1 MNDTSPQIA
10 AKLREM
16 ILQKLPE
23 ERLRMGC
30 SMFDFSKKLVMVGI
44 SRKNPYASRVILRI
58 ELFRKFYGN
67 DFSRIQQEKIIAHL
81 VRNSSQ

>member
-1 MNDTSPQIA
+1 MNDTSQRIA

-30 SMFDFSKKLVMVGI
+30 SMFDFSKQLVIVGI
-44 SRKNPYASRVILRI
+44 SRDNPYASRSLLRI
-58 ELFRKFYGN
+58 ELFRRFYGN
-67 DFSRIQQEKIIAHL
+67 DFSPIQQEKIVAHL
-81 VRNSSQ
+81 VRNS